1 MTKPCHQQ
9 FWGRNADDLP
19 PSSAHQH
26 QHSEVPVKMDW
37 ALSAIF
43 GWLDGLSVWTDCLL
57 DGLSVW
63 LDDCW
68 LVGRIVRWMDCL
80 FGWMILGWLDGLSV

>member
-1 MTKPCHQQ
+1 MLMMLMTLE
-9 FWGRNADDLP
+9 N
-19 PSSAHQH
+19 
-26 QHSEVPVKMDW
+26 
-37 ALSAIF
+37 LSNLIF

-68 LVGRIVRWMDCL
+68 LDGLSVWLDDC
-80 FGWMILGWLDGLSV
+80 WLDGLSVVWIVCLVG